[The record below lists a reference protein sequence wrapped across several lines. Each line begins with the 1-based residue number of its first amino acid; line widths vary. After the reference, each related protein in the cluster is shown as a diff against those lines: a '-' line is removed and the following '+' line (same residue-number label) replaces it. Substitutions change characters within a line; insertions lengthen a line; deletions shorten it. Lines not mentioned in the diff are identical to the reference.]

1 MAMRQKILHTP
12 EGVKDIYGKECRKKL
27 LLQEELHEMLHLY
40 GYEDIQ
46 TPAFEFLEVF
56 GRDTGI
62 VSSRE
67 LYKFFDRE
75 GNTLALRPDITPSV
89 ARVAVTQFEKDSVP
103 LRMCYIG
110 NTFLNHGS
118 QQGELCESTQLGAEL
133 IGDGTAG
140 ADAELIALAA
150 DSLKRAGMKEFQISV
165 GHVEFLQ
172 SLLDAAQFPAEVKE
186 KVRTMIARRNFLG
199 MRELLEKLPVKRPI
213 REVFYSL
220 PELVGSVEILN
231 EARELAPDRR
241 AILALER
248 LKEVYEI
255 LKLYHMQ
262 EMITF
267 DLGMCGKYAYYSGM
281 IFKSDTFG
289 GGEPVAK
296 GGRYDRLMERFGRE
310 LPAAGFAI
318 GTDELMKA
326 LIRQKIQIPEEPE
339 QIILLFDREQRK
351 YAISLAKEFRGK
363 GKRVE
368 LLEREEKKNLSVYHI
383 YGRRKQAG
391 SLIYLRRDEQIIMVN
406 LHTGE
411 KKVVDCA

>member
-199 MRELLEKLPVKRPI
+199 MRELLEKYKNTGEDTYFNI
-213 REVFYSL
+213 EVTNEDPTSA
-220 PELVGSVEILN
+220 VGRQTLILIDCN
-231 EARELAPDRR
+231 LDGG
-241 AILALER
+241 ILAKFDADADYLDEDFDFTFEDFQIKETFKELEGFR
-248 LKEVYEI
+248 L
-255 LKLYHMQ
+255 
-262 EMITF
+262 
-267 DLGMCGKYAYYSGM
+267 
-281 IFKSDTFG
+281 
-289 GGEPVAK
+289 
-296 GGRYDRLMERFGRE
+296 
-310 LPAAGFAI
+310 
-318 GTDELMKA
+318 
-326 LIRQKIQIPEEPE
+326 
-339 QIILLFDREQRK
+339 
-351 YAISLAKEFRGK
+351 
-363 GKRVE
+363 
-368 LLEREEKKNLSVYHI
+368 
-383 YGRRKQAG
+383 
-391 SLIYLRRDEQIIMVN
+391 
-406 LHTGE
+406 
-411 KKVVDCA
+411 

>member
-172 SLLDAAQFPAEVKE
+172 SLLDAAQFPAEVKVW
-186 KVRTMIARRNFLG
+186 KF
-199 MRELLEKLPVKRPI
+199 
-213 REVFYSL
+213 
-220 PELVGSVEILN
+220 
-231 EARELAPDRR
+231 
-241 AILALER
+241 
-248 LKEVYEI
+248 
-255 LKLYHMQ
+255 
-262 EMITF
+262 
-267 DLGMCGKYAYYSGM
+267 
-281 IFKSDTFG
+281 
-289 GGEPVAK
+289 
-296 GGRYDRLMERFGRE
+296 
-310 LPAAGFAI
+310 
-318 GTDELMKA
+318 
-326 LIRQKIQIPEEPE
+326 
-339 QIILLFDREQRK
+339 
-351 YAISLAKEFRGK
+351 
-363 GKRVE
+363 
-368 LLEREEKKNLSVYHI
+368 
-383 YGRRKQAG
+383 
-391 SLIYLRRDEQIIMVN
+391 
-406 LHTGE
+406 
-411 KKVVDCA
+411 

>member
-165 GHVEFLQ
+165 GHVEFCKAFGCGTIPCRSQ
-172 SLLDAAQFPAEVKE
+172 RKGADDDCKE
-186 KVRTMIARRNFLG
+186 KFLG

-213 REVFYSL
+213 REVF
-220 PELVGSVEILN
+220 IAFQN
-231 EARELAPDRR
+231 W
-241 AILALER
+241 LEVW
-248 LKEVYEI
+248 K
-255 LKLYHMQ
+255 
-262 EMITF
+262 F
-267 DLGMCGKYAYYSGM
+267 
-281 IFKSDTFG
+281 
-289 GGEPVAK
+289 
-296 GGRYDRLMERFGRE
+296 
-310 LPAAGFAI
+310 
-318 GTDELMKA
+318 
-326 LIRQKIQIPEEPE
+326 
-339 QIILLFDREQRK
+339 
-351 YAISLAKEFRGK
+351 
-363 GKRVE
+363 
-368 LLEREEKKNLSVYHI
+368 
-383 YGRRKQAG
+383 
-391 SLIYLRRDEQIIMVN
+391 
-406 LHTGE
+406 
-411 KKVVDCA
+411 

>member
-199 MRELLEKLPVKRPI
+199 MRELLEKLPVK
-213 REVFYSL
+213 
-220 PELVGSVEILN
+220 
-231 EARELAPDRR
+231 ARELAPDRR

-267 DLGMCGKYAYYSGM
+267 DRGMCGKYAYYSGM

>member
-1 MAMRQKILHTP
+1 MRQKILHTP
-12 EGVKDIYGKECRKKL
+12 EGVKDIYGRECRKKL
-27 LLQEELHEMLHLY
+27 ILQSQLHEVLHLY

-56 GRDTGI
+56 GKDAGT

-89 ARVAVTQFEKDSVP
+89 ARVAAAQLEPDAVP
-103 LRMCYIG
+103 LRLCYIG

-118 QQGELCESTQLGAEL
+118 QQGEPCESTQLGAEL
-133 IGDGTAG
+133 LGDGTAG

-150 DSLKRAGMKEFQISV
+150 DSMKCAGMKEFQISV

-172 SLLDAAQFPAEVKE
+172 SLLDAAQFPADIRE
-186 KVRTMIARRNFLG
+186 KVQMMIAKRNFLG
-199 MRELLEKLPVKRPI
+199 VRELLEKLPVKRHV
-213 REVFYSL
+213 REVFRRL
-220 PELVGSVEILN
+220 PELVGSVGMLD
-231 EARELAPDRR
+231 EAWELAPDRR
-241 AILALER
+241 AILALDR

-255 LKLYHMQ
+255 LKLYGMQ
-262 EMITF
+262 EMVTF
-267 DLGMCGKYAYYSGM
+267 DLAMCGKYGYYSGV

-289 GGEPVAK
+289 GEAVAR
-296 GGRYDRLMERFGRE
+296 GGRYDKLTARFGRE
-310 LPAAGFAI
+310 IPAAGFSV
-318 GTDELMKA
+318 GVGELMKA

-339 QIILLFDREQRK
+339 KMILLFDQEQRM
-351 YAISLAKEFRGK
+351 YAVSLAKDFRTK

-368 LLEREEKKNLSVYHI
+368 LLEREAKNNLSVYHI

-391 SLIYLRRDEQIIMVN
+391 SLIYLRKDQQIIMVN